1 MTASNPETS
10 SVSIVAT
17 DPQERHRK
25 ILQALTGLLLGM
37 FVSMIANTVV
47 STSLPVIV
55 HDLDGDQSTYTW
67 VVTAMML
74 ATAIATPIWG
84 KFADL
89 YSRKLLFQIAI
100 VVFVA
105 ATAAA
110 GFSQDPVWM
119 ITCRVLQGLGGGGLI
134 ALSQVI
140 MADIISPRERG
151 RYMGLFGAVMAV
163 ATVGGPLLGGLI
175 TDTLG
180 WRWNFFVSV
189 PFALAALVMVE
200 KNLELEHVP
209 RRKANIDI
217 LGIALMAASTTLLL
231 LWVTRAGQDFAW
243 ASVTTA
249 WMVGGSL
256 LAAALF
262 VVVERRVSEPLIPL
276 RLFRDRTFALA
287 VVASLA
293 AGLAMFGSGVYLAQY
308 MQLARGATP
317 SQAGFMTL
325 PLMAA
330 FLISSTLAGRRIT
343 RYGHWK
349 RYLVSGSVFL
359 AVGLGLLGTLRYDTN
374 FALVCVYMAL
384 VGLGMGIMLQN
395 LVLVVQN
402 TTDPRNMGV
411 ATSGVTFFR
420 TLGGSAG
427 VAAMGAVVALTV
439 GDRLERR
446 AADVQ
451 AALAAMG
458 PEGAQW
464 AADMQSGRLPAV
476 ASMPHELRIIFED
489 AYAQA
494 ISSAFLLT
502 LPLAV
507 LGIVAVLLL
516 PNIELGRRNAQEQR
530 AALRGRSQ
538 DPDLRARQ
546 SAQQEASAAAV
557 GPSTGSMPRIRA
569 GAEEDDPRDDAAP
582 GDRAP
587 SAARREDG
595 ETR

>member
-1 MTASNPETS
+1 MSTTNPETS
-10 SVSIVAT
+10 SVSIVAA
-17 DPQERHRK
+17 DPQVRHRR

-55 HDLDGDQSTYTW
+55 HDLGGDQSTYTW

-84 KFADL
+84 KLADL

-100 VVFVA
+100 VVFVS

-110 GFSQDPVWM
+110 GFAQDPVWM
-119 ITCRVLQGLGGGGLI
+119 ISCRVLQGLGGGGLI

-163 ATVGGPLLGGLI
+163 ATVGGPLLGGLV

-200 KNLELEHVP
+200 KNLKLERLP
-209 RRKANIDI
+209 RRKANIDL

-243 ASVTTA
+243 VSVTSA

-256 LAAALF
+256 LAAVLF

-276 RLFRDRTFALA
+276 RLFRDRTFILA

-330 FLISSTLAGRRIT
+330 FLVSSTLAGRRIT
-343 RYGHWK
+343 QYGNWK
-349 RYLVSGSVFL
+349 RYLVAGSVFL
-359 AVGLGLLGTLRYDTN
+359 TIGLGLLGTLRYDTN
-374 FALVCVYMAL
+374 FALVCLYMAL
-384 VGLGMGIMLQN
+384 VGLGMGIMMQN

-402 TTDPRNMGV
+402 TADPHNMGV

-427 VAAMGAVVALTV
+427 VAAMGATVATTV
-439 GDRLERR
+439 ADGIRGR
-446 AADVQ
+446 AGEVQ
-451 AALAAMG
+451 AALAALG
-458 PEGAQW
+458 PEGAKW

-476 ASMPHELRIIFED
+476 ASMPPGLRVIFED
-489 AYAQA
+489 VYAQA
-494 ISSAFLLT
+494 ISNAFLLT

-507 LGIVAVLLL
+507 LSIVAVVLL
-516 PNIELGRRNAQEQR
+516 PNIALGRRNAQEQR
-530 AALRGRSQ
+530 AA
-538 DPDLRARQ
+538 RQ
-546 SAQQEASAAAV
+546 QASAAAV
-557 GPSTGSMPRIRA
+557 GPSTGALPQIRA
-569 GAEEDDPRDDAAP
+569 RTGDTGARTTADQEDPDGHAR
-582 GDRAP
+582 
-587 SAARREDG
+587 SAGRRSVAGRPQDG
-595 ETR
+595 ETP